1 MNDEL
6 QMTAEQLRRVNEEIR
21 RVNEEIRRVNE
32 EIRKTNEE
40 IRKSNDEV
48 REAVEIPE
56 TIGQAYPVPISY
68 RPRTCTRTGFRRSLA
83 NRSRC

>member
-6 QMTAEQLRRVNEEIR
+6 RLTAEEIQRVNEEIR

-40 IRKSNDEV
+40 IRKSNEQV

-56 TIGQAYPVPISY
+56 TRGQAYPVPISY
-68 RPRTCTRTGFRRSLA
+68 RPRPCKRIGFRRNFA